1 MCSNFGALPLN
12 QIVTEEIQT
21 EILKIRNAKRV
32 SINIDLESVRFSM
45 TDGNYKTTS
54 TIEFHN

>member
-21 EILKIRNAKRV
+21 EILKIRNAKKV
-32 SINIDLESVRFSM
+32 INIDFVHFSI
-45 TDGNYKTTS
+45 TDGDYKTTS
-54 TIEFHN
+54 TIEFHK

>member
-1 MCSNFGALPLN
+1 MCSNFGALPFN

-32 SINIDLESVRFSM
+32 SINIDFVRFSI
-45 TDGNYKTTS
+45 TDDDYKTTS
-54 TIEFHN
+54 TIEFHK

>member
-21 EILKIRNAKRV
+21 EILKIRNARRV
-32 SINIDLESVRFSM
+32 SINIDFARFTI
-45 TDGNYKTTS
+45 TDGDYKTTS
-54 TIEFHN
+54 TIEIHK